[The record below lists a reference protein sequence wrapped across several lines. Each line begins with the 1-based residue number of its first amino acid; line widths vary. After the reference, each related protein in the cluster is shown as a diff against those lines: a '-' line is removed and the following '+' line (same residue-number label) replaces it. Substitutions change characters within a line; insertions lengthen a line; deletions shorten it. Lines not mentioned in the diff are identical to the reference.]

1 MFQNTLTRFEGEVQ
15 AVKVWI
21 TLFQLIHH
29 TKALKVVLEPTK
41 RLHTFIQGV
50 LTCMTKGRV
59 P

>member
-15 AVKVWI
+15 AIKVWI

-50 LTCMTKGRV
+50 LTCMAKGRV